1 MAIFRKQRFSGLTRW
16 LLISA
21 VAVFVVLLAL
31 AIWLSRHQI
40 FQSLLD
46 PGEPF
51 QTYTPPEGANYGD
64 AEGWFLHPSVEGE
77 EPAVFFVHGTTFNG
91 GSDWNAPLGDA
102 DANDGVIHAQIPNFA
117 GPYREVG
124 ALFVPRYRQAALY
137 TFMNNRED
145 SVLAR
150 EFAAQDV
157 LAAFDAFLADIGE
170 DRPFLIA
177 GVGQGGLHA
186 TYVLMER
193 VAPSEELRRRLIAA
207 YLMETPVA
215 LELFSDR
222 LAALPPCQTP
232 ESIRCVIAYSSA
244 RPEEDSRLRII
255 TERSQTWSPDGQ
267 LDLTLGRG
275 LLCVNPIL
283 GARSVD
289 FAPARLHR
297 GGAAAEGIE
306 GDTLPPIQTGQT
318 GAQCVDGVLM
328 TEQPNSPALRRPD
341 RLGETFRLPPFNLF
355 YEDLRLDAARRTAI
369 LVETLT
375 NERLYAPPL
384 EAPEEI
390 DDAPVR
396 PIEGRG
402 RGG

>member
-1 MAIFRKQRFSGLTRW
+1 MAMFRKQRFTGLTKW
-16 LLISA
+16 VAIAAAVLFAILL
-21 VAVFVVLLAL
+21 VL
-31 AIWLSRHQI
+31 AIWFSRHQI

-51 QTYTPPEGANYGD
+51 QTYTPPAEPDYADAAAWYARPALGD
-64 AEGWFLHPSVEGE
+64 DEA
-77 EPAVFFVHGTTFNG
+77 AVFFVHGTTFNG
-91 GSDWNAPLGDA
+91 GSDWNAPIDDEDA
-102 DANDGVIHAQIPNFA
+102 ARGVTETQIPNFA
-117 GPYREVG
+117 GPFREVG
-124 ALFVPRYRQAALY
+124 PVFVPRYRQAALY

-150 EFAAQDV
+150 EFAAEDV
-157 LAAFDAFLADIGE
+157 LRAFDAFLAAIGTE
-170 DRPFLIA
+170 RPFLIA
-177 GVGQGGLHA
+177 GAGQGGLHA
-186 TYVLMER
+186 AHILTQR
-193 VAPSEELRRRLIAA
+193 VAASDDLRSRLIAA
-207 YLMETPVA
+207 YLIETPVA
-215 LELFSDR
+215 LELFSER
-222 LAALPPCQTP
+222 LAALPPCGRP
-232 ESIRCVIAYSSA
+232 ESVRCVVAYASA
-244 RPEEDSRLRII
+244 RAEEDSRIRII
-255 TERSQTWSPDGQ
+255 TERSQTWSPGGQ

-306 GDTLPPIQTGQT
+306 GGTLPPIQTGQT

-341 RLGETFRLPPFNLF
+341 RLGETFRIPPFNLF
-355 YEDLRLDAARRTAI
+355 YEDLRLDSAQRAQRLA
-369 LVETLT
+369 ETLEQ
-375 NERLYAPPL
+375 ERLYAPPL
-384 EAPEEI
+384 DAPEEVE
-390 DDAPVR
+390 DAPVR

>member
-1 MAIFRKQRFSGLTRW
+1 MAIFRKQRLSGLTRW
-16 LLISA
+16 LLTTAIA
-21 VAVFVVLLAL
+21 LLVLLLAL
-31 AIWLSRHQI
+31 AIWFSRHQI

-46 PGEPF
+46 PGEPY
-51 QTYTPPEGANYGD
+51 QTYTPPEAADYAAAD
-64 AEGWFLHPSVEGE
+64 GWYLRPPVAGE
-77 EPAVFFVHGTTFNG
+77 QPAVFFVHGTTFNG
-91 GSDWNAPLGDA
+91 GSDWNAPLDDIA
-102 DANDGVIHAQIPNFA
+102 AADGVTHVQIPNFA
-117 GPYREVG
+117 GPFREIG
-124 ALFVPRYRQAALY
+124 PLFVPRYRQAALY

-150 EFAAQDV
+150 EFAARDV
-157 LAAFDAFLADIGE
+157 LRAFDVFLSDIGD

-186 TYVLMER
+186 AYVLIER
-193 VAPSEELRRRLIAA
+193 VAPSDDLRQRLIAA
-207 YLMETPVA
+207 YLLETPVA

-222 LAALPPCQTP
+222 LSSLAPCLAP
-232 ESIRCVIAYSSA
+232 DSIRCVIAYSSA

-255 TERSQTWSPDGQ
+255 TERSQTWSPDGR
-267 LDLTLGRG
+267 LGLTLGRG

-283 GARSVD
+283 GTRSID

-341 RLGETFRLPPFNLF
+341 RLGETFRIPPFNLF
-355 YEDLRLDAARRTAI
+355 YEDLRLDAARRTGT
-369 LVETLT
+369 LVETLA

-390 DDAPVR
+390 EDAPVR